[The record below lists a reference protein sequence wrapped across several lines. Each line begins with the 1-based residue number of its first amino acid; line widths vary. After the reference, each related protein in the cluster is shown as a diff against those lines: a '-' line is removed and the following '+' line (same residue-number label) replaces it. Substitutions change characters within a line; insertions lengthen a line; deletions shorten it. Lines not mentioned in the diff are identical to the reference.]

1 MFQNCFKL
9 AELDLSNFEIAYITM
24 NDIISTFSNC
34 NNLRKIKIKKDT
46 YEKIK
51 GLIKNNPEIIIV

>member
-1 MFQNCFKL
+1 
-9 AELDLSNFEIAYITM
+9 LSNFEITRINM
-24 NDIISTFSNC
+24 NDIFTTFSNC

-51 GLIKNNPEIIIV
+51 GLIKNNLEIIIV